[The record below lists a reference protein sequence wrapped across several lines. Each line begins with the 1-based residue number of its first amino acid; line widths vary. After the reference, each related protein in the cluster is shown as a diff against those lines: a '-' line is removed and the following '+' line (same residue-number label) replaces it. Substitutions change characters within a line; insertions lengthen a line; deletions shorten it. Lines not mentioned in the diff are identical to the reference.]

1 MPLTFALLMDKS
13 GATYELLLSAML
25 DLMPGFA
32 PRLFISDHVAGVI
45 ITAVAA
51 VLPGTTHQG
60 CYSHLGQSLYRRL
73 QQAGLQQM
81 YQTDEA
87 VRFFYRK
94 LLPLGFIPLDNVVQV
109 FYDLQKAPN
118 DLCRDVCL

>member
-1 MPLTFALLMDKS
+1 
-13 GATYELLLSAML
+13 ML

-87 VRFFYRK
+87 VRFFCRK
-94 LLPLGFIPLDNVVQV
+94 LLPLGFIPLDDVVRV
-109 FYDLQKAPN
+109 FYDLLQTAPN
-118 DLCRDVCL
+118 GLCRDVCL